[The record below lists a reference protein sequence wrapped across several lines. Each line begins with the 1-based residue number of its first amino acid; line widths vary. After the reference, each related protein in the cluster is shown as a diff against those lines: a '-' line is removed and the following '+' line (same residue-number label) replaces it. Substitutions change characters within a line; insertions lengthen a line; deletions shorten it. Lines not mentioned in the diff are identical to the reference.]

1 MEGYNTCWDGP
12 RRRTV
17 VKIMMHSDGKTGLL
31 MPPGDLSEEDK
42 LCVHKA
48 LDEMA
53 GSVPFRTSR
62 QCQDLLRYIVLHSLS
77 GEEESL
83 RERIIGV
90 EVFGRRPDYDQAAD
104 PVVRIRAAD
113 VRKRIALYYEAADAA
128 ARLIKIGIPSGSYK
142 AFFEFTGRSKKE
154 HLTHRPA
161 PALVAPASVE
171 SPVLN
176 PPLVTTAPAES
187 KRTVR
192 VWIQAWIKEHRLPV
206 LTILAMLLISV
217 LYGMLQETR
226 QTAFERFWSP
236 VLKNPNHGLVYVGSN
251 AVYSLSQAFLDKYR
265 QEHYLDK
272 VEMMGREFL
281 VPLGPNDIIAG
292 IDLVPIKDTYVTV
305 GDVAATARIASF
317 LSLRKKEYDMR
328 FGGDISVGD
337 LRERPAILIGGF
349 NNSWTL
355 EMTDNLRYVFA
366 YQYQIQD
373 RFDKR
378 KSWKPDPAFTEDY
391 AIVSRILNSKTGEI
405 LIAAAGIGQAGTR
418 AAGEF
423 LTSPNAITSVML
435 GAPKGWEKRNMQ
447 IVLHTTVI
455 NGSPNPPDVVAT
467 YYW

>member
-1 MEGYNTCWDGP
+1 MRSE
-12 RRRTV
+12 
-17 VKIMMHSDGKTGLL
+17 GKTGLL
-31 MPPGDLSEEDK
+31 MPPGGLSEEAK
-42 LCVHKA
+42 LWVKKA
-48 LDEMA
+48 LDEMV

-113 VRKRIALYYEAADAA
+113 VRKRIALYYEADDQAG
-128 ARLIKIGIPSGSYK
+128 RHLKIAIPSGSYK
-142 AFFEFTGRSKKE
+142 ACFDFTGLGEAE
-154 HLTHRPA
+154 HLTKRPSPEIA
-161 PALVAPASVE
+161 VPDSVE
-171 SPVLN
+171 SHPTN
-176 PPLVTTAPAES
+176 PPWATLAPAES
-187 KRTVR
+187 TKTIRE
-192 VWIQAWIKEHRLPV
+192 WIREHRLPV
-206 LTILAMLLISV
+206 STILLVLLLPM
-217 LYGMLQETR
+217 LYGLLQSMRE
-226 QTAFERFWSP
+226 TAFDRFWAP

-265 QEHYLDK
+265 QEHHLGK
-272 VEMMGREFL
+272 VETMGREFL
-281 VPLGPNDIIAG
+281 VPLGPNDIITG
-292 IDLVPIKDTYVTV
+292 NDLIPIKDTYVTV
-305 GDVAATARIASF
+305 GDVAATANIASF
-317 LSLRKKEYDMR
+317 LSLRKKAYDMR

-355 EMTDNLRYVFA
+355 EMTDNLRFVFA

-373 RFDKR
+373 RFDRR
-378 KSWKPDPAFTEDY
+378 KSWKPDPAFTDDY

-405 LIAAAGIGQAGTR
+405 LITAAGIGQAGTR

-423 LTSPNAITSVML
+423 LTSPNAINSVML

-455 NGSPNPPDVVAT
+455 NGSPNQPDVVAT